1 MSVWYLQQEIPVV
14 VGNFQ
19 NTFKIQI
26 NAVRKKKNRGKNID
40 K

>member
-14 VGNFQ
+14 VSNFQ

-26 NAVRKKKNRGKNID
+26 NAVRKKKTEVKI
-40 K
+40 